1 MTPSPILLTSP
12 EDILGAVPY
21 LLGFHPADS
30 LVVIAFSGRGSRGE
44 LRVTTRWD
52 LPSEP
57 GSFDRLV
64 PLFRR
69 ERVTHVIVAGFGS
82 GALVTPAVEEV
93 LRLLREAGIDV
104 IEALRADDSRYW
116 SYVCQKAECCP
127 PDGTPYDP
135 VTGPVAAR
143 ATVNGMVAL
152 PGRDH
157 LRYAV
162 SPVEGPPRTAMRE
175 ATTWAT
181 DHLRTRLAP
190 LTGTTTAPPPHPEST
205 DADAAGGGVAGGGM
219 AGGGINGADMV
230 QAAVAGGDSARAAGS
245 GGGVRDVGEAI
256 RVFVGDGLARVRA
269 AIATYA
275 AGDRLSDREAA
286 MLGMD
291 LAVLRVRDEA
301 WTSMGDDT
309 EDAHI
314 ALWGDLTR
322 RLEPR
327 FVPPA
332 ASLLAAAA
340 WRRGDCALAA
350 VAVERALAE
359 DPAYSMALLVA
370 QGLRQLVSPAILR
383 DRMPTPQDLDDSMG
397 PPRVEWLQPLLT
409 LLEHPRACR
418 PPCAPST
425 G

>member
-57 GSFDRLV
+57 GSFDRLA
-64 PLFRR
+64 PLLRR
-69 ERVTHVIVAGFGS
+69 ERVTHTIVAGFGA

-104 IEALRADDSRYW
+104 IEALRADESRYW
-116 SYVCQKAECCP
+116 SYVCPRAECCP

-162 SPVEGPPRTAMRE
+162 SPLEGPARAAMRE

-181 DHLRTRLAP
+181 NHLRTRLAP
-190 LTGTTTAPPPHPEST
+190 LTGTTTATPHTEPAGPDVAEAGT
-205 DADAAGGGVAGGGM
+205 AGGDPAGVAGP
-219 AGGGINGADMV
+219 GGGA
-230 QAAVAGGDSARAAGS
+230 
-245 GGGVRDVGEAI
+245 RDVEESI
-256 RVFVGDGLARVRA
+256 RLFVGEGLARVRA
-269 AIATYA
+269 AIGTYA

-286 MLGMD
+286 TLGMD

-301 WTSMGDDT
+301 WTSMEDDT

-322 RLEPR
+322 RLEPP

-350 VAVERALAE
+350 VAVERALAA

-383 DRMPTPQDLDDSMG
+383 DRMPTPQELDDSMG
-397 PPRVEWLQPLLT
+397 PPRAEWLHPLLT
-409 LLEHPRACR
+409 LLEHRQACHPPR
-418 PPCAPST
+418 APST